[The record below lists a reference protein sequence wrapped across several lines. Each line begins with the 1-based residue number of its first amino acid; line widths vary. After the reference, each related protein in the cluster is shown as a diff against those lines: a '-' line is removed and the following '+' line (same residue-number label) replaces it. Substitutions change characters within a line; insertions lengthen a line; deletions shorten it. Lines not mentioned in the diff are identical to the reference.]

1 VARVGSGG
9 EHMWHGSGFESSVS
23 RERGK
28 GVWATF
34 FFVKSDGGKLR

>member
-9 EHMWHGSGFESSVS
+9 ERVCHGSGFESSVS

-28 GVWATF
+28 GAWTI
-34 FFVKSDGGKLR
+34 FFVKSGGKKLR